1 MRPSDLFARVDRLQR
16 DRTFKIIATVVV
28 ALAALAGIAYYAIR
42 ASKAHEAALA
52 AESVASA
59 PADSP
64 TPGAEGVS
72 APAAPTGPDASSDS
86 GLAAGKAI
94 VEDILAARSDSTS
107 ASVAILAAA
116 ALAIGIIW
124 LGLGL
129 TYLALFVLVYLSAAV
144 ASHTEAGQKYTPLIV
159 GALLLTA
166 AFTTLMQLVRI
177 AFSGPGAIMAVARN
191 VLAEAT
197 KLRLSLVFIVMLI
210 FGLAA
215 LPTLLDAEQPL
226 RYRVQSFLSWGTGG
240 AYWLIALL
248 TVLLSVATVTFDQRD
263 KTIWQTMTKPV
274 HAWQYV
280 IGKWLGVWA
289 LSGVLLAVSGTG
301 IFLFVEFLRNQPAQG
316 EAEALRLDQGMLSED
331 RLLLESQVLVA
342 RVSRGNDPAMVDEEQ
357 FEKNVME
364 RARGEVERLRSVMAE
379 TSDGRIDELHV
390 LQQLRTQLRDSVQ
403 FIYRNIPEGGNQIYS
418 FSGLSAAKRSSRPL
432 LFRVKINSGSN
443 APDALYRVTFQFGA
457 SEPEV
462 REVVL
467 GQWIVI
473 PLLPAAIN
481 DEGTLV
487 VNILNGDALRGVANP
502 ASISFPPDGLEVSYA
517 AGSFRA
523 NFVRVMAV
531 LWLKLGFLAMLGV
544 ALGTFLSFPVAC
556 LVAITVLFAAEGS
569 QFLNAS
575 LENYWTEDR
584 EGKTLI
590 FNTVIAAIAKV
601 VSTLFSMYAE
611 LRPTKRLVEGLK
623 LAWGDVASGTAMLAL
638 WSVLLFF
645 AGSFSLRRRELAI
658 YSGQ

>member
-1 MRPSDLFARVDRLQR
+1 MRPSDLLARIDRLQR
-16 DRTFKIIATVVV
+16 DRLFKIIATVVV
-28 ALAALAGIAYYAIR
+28 ALAAIAGIAYYSIR
-42 ASKAHEAALA
+42 ASKSHEAALA
-52 AESVASA
+52 SESA
-59 PADSP
+59 PAGP
-64 TPGAEGVS
+64 Q
-72 APAAPTGPDASSDS
+72 APAPDGATAAAPAPEAGGDASAES

-94 VEDILAARSDSTS
+94 VGDILAARSDSTS
-107 ASVAILAAA
+107 AAVAILAAA

-129 TYLALFVLVYLSAAV
+129 TYLALFVLVYLGAAV
-144 ASHTEAGQKYTPLIV
+144 ASYTEAGQKYTPLIV

-342 RVSRGNDPAMVDEEQ
+342 RVSRGNDLAMVDEEQ

-364 RARGEVERLRSVMAE
+364 RARGEVERLRSVISE
-379 TSDGRIDELHV
+379 TSDGRIDEAHV
-390 LQQLRTQLRDSVQ
+390 LQQLRAQLRDSVQ
-403 FIYRNIPEGGNQIYS
+403 LIYRNIPEGGNQIYS
-418 FSGLSAAKRSSRPL
+418 FSGLSAAKKSNRPL

-487 VNILNGDALRGVANP
+487 VNILNGDALRGIANP
-502 ASISFPPDGLEVSYA
+502 ASISFPPDGLEVSFA

-523 NFVRVMAV
+523 NFIRVMVV

-544 ALGTFLSFPVAC
+544 CLGTFLSFPVAC
-556 LVAITVLFAAEGS
+556 LVGITVLFAAEGS

-590 FNTVIAAIAKV
+590 FNSVVAAIAKV